1 MHTKNKQN
9 QKNPLEVG
17 FHDLIFIDCE
27 KKLNPKGTRVLFKF
41 TLANNPKQL
50 LFRSFNNIITPTN
63 QLGQF
68 IRMLLANNNL
78 RLSVLKNPN
87 EVLVPLINKMK
98 GATYRAYITPNK
110 TLTWYNIENIQLLK
124 MGGEDA

>member
-1 MHTKNKQN
+1 M
-9 QKNPLEVG
+9 EVG

-27 KKLNPKGTRVLFKF
+27 KKLNPKGARVLFKF
-41 TLANNPKQL
+41 TLANNPKQF

-68 IRMLLANNNL
+68 IRMLLGNNNL

-124 MGGEDA
+124 MGGKDA

>member
-1 MHTKNKQN
+1 MHIKNKQN
-9 QKNPLEVG
+9 QKNLLVVG

-27 KKLNPKGTRVLFKF
+27 NKLSTKGARVLFKF
-41 TLANNPKQL
+41 TLANNPKQF

-68 IRMLLANNNL
+68 IRMLLGNNNL

-87 EVLVPLINKMK
+87 EVLIPLINKMK

-124 MGGEDA
+124 MGGKDA

>member
-1 MHTKNKQN
+1 MLKKYKQN
-9 QKNPLEVG
+9 QKNLLEVG

-27 KKLNPKGTRVLFKF
+27 KKFKPKGARVLFIF
-41 TLANNPKQL
+41 ALANNPKQF
-50 LFRSFNNIITPTN
+50 LFRSFNKIITPTN

-68 IRMLLANNNL
+68 IRMLLGNNNL

-87 EVLVPLINKMK
+87 EVLVPLINKMR

-124 MGGEDA
+124 MGDKDA